1 MEIGE
6 AILEVATKVTKRW
19 FKQREIESRNAER
32 RLRRMSALAHKEAKA
47 AKMTFK
53 SAAEQVMEEVY
64 RKASAG
70 AGFAWARQMMY
81 KARPRIQE
89 LVGDVMSDG
98 YFLNDL
104 MPGFISSHPE
114 ITAGWDVVFE
124 ARGNFIE
131 PHTGHSVP
139 LGTIPTRDYLANLA
153 RSAPANKDAK
163 PSAHV
168 KLSFHYPQTYRTG
181 GPGYL
186 YGGLLFVEKE
196 GFMAVF
202 EKLKLRERYD
212 LATVSP
218 KGLSNTAA
226 RKLIDAI
233 CGGYKLPLYVLHDFD
248 VFGFRIYGTLTR
260 NTKRYTWENHVDVI
274 DLGLRLEDV
283 RKYDLLSEECRC
295 ANTTRIRAGLE
306 KNGATEEEI
315 DFLCGGRRCELNAFD
330 TKDLIDWIQTKL
342 DEHGAK
348 KLIPDKETLELA
360 YRRDW
365 KQGALKEKLEEEQR
379 RLQEEWEAKVAE
391 YAKEDDQ
398 LKVPKALSKKVEQ
411 LLKRIPQ
418 LSWEG
423 AVSWIADG
431 CRKEKEKKEPS
442 GEAKP

>member
-6 AILEVATKVTKRW
+6 AIIDVATKVTKRW
-19 FKQREIESRNAER
+19 VKQRALEERHQER
-32 RLRRMSALAHKEAKA
+32 RLRRINALRAKA
-47 AKMTFK
+47 SKVAKMTFK

-70 AGFAWARQMMY
+70 AGFAWARQIMY

-104 MPGFISSHPE
+104 LPGFISSHPE
-114 ITAGWDVVFE
+114 ITADWDVVFE

-131 PHTGHSVP
+131 PHTGHTVP
-139 LGTIPTRDYLANLA
+139 LGTLPVRDYLSNPS
-153 RSAPANKDAK
+153 RRGPVNKNDK
-163 PSAHV
+163 PSANV
-168 KLSFHYPQTYRTG
+168 ELSLYYPKTYPTG

-186 YGGLLFVEKE
+186 YGGLLFIEKE

-212 LATVSP
+212 LATISP

-233 CGGYKLPLYVLHDFD
+233 CGGYKLPLFVLHDFD
-248 VFGFRIYGTLTR
+248 VYGFRIFGTLTR
-260 NTKRYTWENHVDVI
+260 NTKRYSWENHVDVI

-283 RKYDLLSEECRC
+283 QKYDLLSEECRC

-315 DFLCGGRRCELNAFD
+315 DFLCSGRRCELNAFD
-330 TKDLIDWIQTKL
+330 TQDLIDWIQTKL
-342 DEHGAK
+342 DEHGVK
-348 KLIPDKETLELA
+348 KIIPDKEALELA
-360 YRRDW
+360 YRRARNQAD
-365 KQGALKEKLEEEQR
+365 LKEKLEDAQR
-379 RLQEEWEAKVAE
+379 QLQEEWEAKVAE
-391 YAKEDDQ
+391 YAKEHGEH
-398 LKVPKALSKKVEQ
+398 KAPKSLAKKVEKF
-411 LLKRIPQ
+411 LEKKPPV
-418 LSWEG
+418 SWEG
-423 AVSWIADG
+423 AVSWIAT
-431 CRKEKEKKEPS
+431 EKQKNRT
-442 GEAKP
+442 